1 MRWRIGFDFAYRSI
15 ARISGWMVGSPPLI
29 CARSRLGLP
38 KAQGSG
44 NRAQRQ
50 RNEIAGIVGE
60 GKVFRLRQPTRA
72 ADAPCDQRRGEP
84 GKQIEK

>member
-1 MRWRIGFDFAYRSI
+1 VPDKRQAGKIEIEA
-15 ARISGWMVGSPPLI
+15 AE
-29 CARSRLGLP
+29 
-38 KAQGSG
+38 AQGSG

-60 GKVFRLRQPTRA
+60 GKVLRLRQPTRA

-84 GKQIEK
+84 GEQIEK